1 MAEEK
6 KIKTVIRTQV
16 YLNDPD
22 YFCNKSW
29 TMSYNLNT
37 TSWISFHSYIPN
49 FYIGENNFFYSGLN
63 GCCDDG
69 EAGGFQAIAG
79 VIDKT
84 PPTTTSTTTFYPSPR
99 TTTSTTTLDCGIDG
113 VAIITDCS
121 LDGTAVITVPA
132 TTTTTICQRPSSLL
146 TQFVFV
152 EGYTLVTDP
161 EVIFSGSEQEACA
174 AISSIEY
181 ISASITQ
188 TNGTLS
194 EFNIY
199 ANTTTTELQIGNIV
213 YYGDGTDCTLVPDG
227 FYLLDPTLDRE
238 SSNYVYEVSGGIIVN
253 IINCDCGTTT
263 TTTTLPPD
271 VTECCGILFSSDDAI
286 YYSNRSELPQINL
299 LNVPGYVSSLGIA
312 MTANYLWSIDTDIKK
327 WTIDLSPFSATSSGT
342 IALPMGY
349 TAGLGIVAKNDGI
362 LISTDTSASP
372 NDVTELDVTGG
383 TAVSTVMFSLQANRT
398 STGNMLYTT
407 DGKLIMISQDTITF
421 DNYVTQ
427 YDYATGTIEVD
438 LNIGIVAPTSLYECN
453 CDIYLTDAFGNL
465 YTIIK
470 IYPYVL
476 LNLGININISSI
488 DSATQVGSCVVSSI
502 TDNTTTT
509 TSTSSSSTTT
519 TTTTTP

>member
-1 MAEEK
+1 MADDNIK
-6 KIKTVIRTQV
+6 KVVVRTQV

-37 TSWISFHSYIPN
+37 KSWISFHSYIPN

-79 VIDKT
+79 VMDNK
-84 PPTTTSTTTFYPSPR
+84 PPLTTTTTTFYPSP
-99 TTTSTTTLDCGIDG
+99 TTTSTSTTLDCNMTARGY
-113 VAIITDCS
+113 VTDCNIS
-121 LDGTAVITVPA
+121 GMAVITVPA

-146 TQFVFV
+146 TPFTFL
-152 EGYTLVTDP
+152 EGYTLSTDP
-161 EVIFSGSEQEACA
+161 EVIFTGSLEEACDA
-174 AISSIEY
+174 LPAINY
-181 ISASITQ
+181 INSLIDLDGNSLTAF
-188 TNGTLS
+188 NGDAT
-194 EFNIY
+194 
-199 ANTTTTELQIGNIV
+199 TTTTELQLNNIV

-227 FYLLDPTLDRE
+227 FYFAYSPLLTF
-238 SSNYVYEVSGGIIVN
+238 VYEISGGVIVD
-253 IINCDCGTTT
+253 ISSCDCGTTS

-271 VTECCGILFSSDDAI
+271 VSECCGILLSSNDSI
-286 YYSNRSELPQINL
+286 YYSNRSELPQLNE
-299 LNVPGYVSSLGIA
+299 LNVSGYVSSLGIA
-312 MTANYLWSIDTDIKK
+312 MTANYLWSIDTDIKR
-327 WTIDLSPFSATSSGT
+327 WDIDLSPFSATSSGT

-407 DGKLIMISQDTITF
+407 DGKLIIINQDTLIY

-438 LNIGIVAPTSLYECN
+438 LNIGIVSPTSLYECN

-476 LNLGININISSI
+476 LNLGINIIPAS
-488 DSATQVGSCVVSSI
+488 SATQVASCVVSSI

-509 TSTSSSSTTT
+509 TTSSSSSTTT

>member
-1 MAEEK
+1 MAEDN

-37 TSWISFHSYIPN
+37 GSWISFHSYIPN

-79 VIDKT
+79 VMDNK
-84 PPTTTSTTTFYPSPR
+84 PPTTTSTTTFYPSP
-99 TTTSTTTLDCGIDG
+99 TTTSTSTTFDCNIDG
-113 VAIITDCS
+113 TIIITDCS
-121 LDGTAVITVPA
+121 LDGTAIITVPA

-146 TQFVFV
+146 TPFTFV
-152 EGYTLVTDP
+152 EGYTLATDP
-161 EVIFSGSEQEACA
+161 EVIFTGSLEEACNA
-174 AISSIEY
+174 LPAINY
-181 ISASITQ
+181 INGLIDLDGNSLTTFNGSAT
-188 TNGTLS
+188 
-194 EFNIY
+194 
-199 ANTTTTELQIGNIV
+199 TTTTELQLNNIV

-227 FYLLDPTLDRE
+227 FYFAYSPLLTF
-238 SSNYVYEVSGGIIVN
+238 VYEISGGVIVD
-253 IINCDCGTTT
+253 ISSCDCGTTS

-271 VTECCGILFSSDDAI
+271 VSECCGILFSSDDNI
-286 YYSNRSELPQINL
+286 YYSDPAFIPQVNQL
-299 LNVPGYVSSLGIA
+299 DVPGYVSSLGIA
-312 MTANYLWSIDTDIKK
+312 MTADYLWSIDTDIKR
-327 WTIDLSPFSATSSGT
+327 WDIDLSPFSATSSGT

-349 TAGLGIVAKNDGI
+349 TAGLGIVAKNNGI

-383 TAVSTVMFSLQANRT
+383 TAVSTVIFSLQANRI

-407 DGKLIMISQDTITF
+407 DGKLIIINQDTLTY

-427 YDYATGTIEVD
+427 YDYATGTVEVD

-453 CDIYLTDAFGNL
+453 CDIYLTNAFGNL

-476 LNLGININISSI
+476 LDLGFNVGLPTS
-488 DSATQVGSCVVSSI
+488 SATQVASCVVSSI

-509 TSTSSSSTTT
+509 TTSSSSSTTT